1 MAIEGLTGIT
11 FDKMK
16 VMAPDEVANNKLNGL
31 MNDSVFTVRTLD
43 THIQFDGAHTVTF
56 TPGYMSW
63 NGMVIKWNNAK
74 LVVGN
79 IQSGLGLYL
88 VFDKDIENVSSGD
101 VGTSSYTAD
110 LNQIYLYTGM
120 GTPAGVTSYIQVAT
134 WRSPTKLE
142 EWSGIVD
149 NRNLH
154 LEVNNNL
161 AEVGNDKGIVKF
173 NPRMLDNLPQARYSN
188 GLVKLIRVG
197 NDVTLVCQG
206 IIGLPTNIPF
216 SGQFS
221 AIDIPMGY
229 LPNNLDTTPYGYGDV
244 DGRDITVRL
253 EKVTGNKQTYK
264 IINRGQGLSNISG
277 QKWIELRFKWTTID
291 AFPFD

>member
-43 THIQFDGAHTVTF
+43 TKIQFDGAHTVTF

-74 LVVGN
+74 LVVDN

-88 VFDKDIENVSSGD
+88 VFDKNIENVSSGE
-101 VGTSSYTAD
+101 VGTSSYASD

-120 GTPAGVTSYIQVAT
+120 GTPAGVTSYIQIAT
-134 WRSPTKLE
+134 WRSLTKLE

-154 LEVNNNL
+154 LEVNNKL
-161 AEVGNDKGIVKF
+161 AEIGNDKGMVKF
-173 NPRMLDNLPQARYSN
+173 NPRMLDNLPQAQYSN
-188 GLVKLIRVG
+188 GLVNFIRVG
-197 NDVTLVCQG
+197 NEVTLVYRG
-206 IIGLPTNIPF
+206 NLGLPISIPF
-216 SGQFS
+216 NSYIS
-221 AIDIPMGY
+221 EMNIPMGY
-229 LPNNLDTTPYGYGDV
+229 LPSALDTLPYGYGDLA
-244 DGRDITVRL
+244 GHAITVRL
-253 EKVTGNKQTYK
+253 EKVIANNQTY
-264 IINRGQGLSNISG
+264 NLMYRGQTISNLPG
-277 QKWIELRFKWTTID
+277 QAWIELRFKWTTSD
-291 AFPFD
+291 AFPFN